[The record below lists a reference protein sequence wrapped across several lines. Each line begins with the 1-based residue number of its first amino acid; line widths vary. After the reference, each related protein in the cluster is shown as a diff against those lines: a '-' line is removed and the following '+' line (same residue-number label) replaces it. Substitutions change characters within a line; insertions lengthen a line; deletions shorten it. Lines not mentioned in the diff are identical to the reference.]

1 MHPGKTL
8 IALCCLTS
16 ALGCVVPLGYGR
28 PRFCD
33 ARQDGAAGTPD
44 LGDRAMATGG
54 SLGGGDAAWPGPD
67 GTVGK
72 R

>member
-16 ALGCVVPLGYGR
+16 ALGCVVPVGYGR
-28 PRFCD
+28 PRFYD

-44 LGDRAMATGG
+44 LGDRAMAPGDSFMNGDPSWAGSTGP
-54 SLGGGDAAWPGPD
+54 GGKP
-67 GTVGK
+67 
-72 R
+72 